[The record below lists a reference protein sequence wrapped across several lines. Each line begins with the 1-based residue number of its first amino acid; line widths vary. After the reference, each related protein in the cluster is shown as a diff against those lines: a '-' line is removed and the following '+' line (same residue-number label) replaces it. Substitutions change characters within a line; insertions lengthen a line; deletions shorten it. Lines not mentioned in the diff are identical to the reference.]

1 LHIAIQANQ
10 LCAAH
15 NGTPNRSRTTG
26 LLLQQ
31 WFSRSRSDNF
41 RSWQQRHGFTAAHIE
56 SAASEANK
64 TTMSGDW
71 MRSQRIAV
79 AAALGTCVSLSAHAQ
94 SSVTLG
100 GYVDTYFQHAITGQ
114 GNVNGLGNGALN
126 QSRFFLTGVE
136 DLGGGTKA
144 IFDLEAPFN
153 PNTGVGASSFFSR
166 NAYVALRNDT
176 YGELRMGRVTTLQ
189 NDVLSS
195 FWMAR
200 WGASENAFLFSG
212 NTVMNTN
219 NTVRYESPSL
229 YGFVLDAQYSFG
241 TSGAAGSLWEVKGQY
256 DFGGLRVAGD
266 FYRSKSPHDV
276 NYPNSMLSM
285 VTAGASYAFA
295 WAIPYVLY
303 QRVFTTD
310 ANGTAAV
317 NRYNLD
323 FAVAIPF
330 GATSVRFD
338 YGFTRDQAVSNA
350 NADAASVRVDYS
362 LSKRTIVY
370 AGVSRIW
377 NGENAYYQATSASG
391 SMPISTVTAAYLG
404 KNSTSFIVGM
414 RTAF

>member
-1 LHIAIQANQ
+1 MK
-10 LCAAH
+10 
-15 NGTPNRSRTTG
+15 P
-26 LLLQQ
+26 
-31 WFSRSRSDNF
+31 
-41 RSWQQRHGFTAAHIE
+41 
-56 SAASEANK
+56 
-64 TTMSGDW
+64 
-71 MRSQRIAV
+71 QRIA
-79 AAALGTCVSLSAHAQ
+79 AAAAFGACVSLSAHAQ

-114 GNVNGLGNGALN
+114 GTVNGLGNGALN
-126 QSRFFLTGVE
+126 QSRFFFTGIE
-136 DLGGGTKA
+136 DIGGGTKV

-153 PNTGVGASSFFSR
+153 PNTGTGASSLFSR
-166 NAYVALRNDT
+166 NAYVALRNDQA
-176 YGELRMGRVTTLQ
+176 GELRMGRLTTLQ
-189 NDVLSS
+189 NDILSS

-200 WGASENAFLFSG
+200 WGSSENAFLFSG

-241 TSGAAGSLWEVKGQY
+241 TSGGAAGNLWEVKGQY
-256 DFGGLRVAGD
+256 DLGGLRVAGG

-276 NYPNSMLSM
+276 DYPNSMVSM
-285 VTAGASYAFA
+285 ITAGASYAFA

-310 ANGTAAV
+310 VLNSSAV
-317 NRYNLD
+317 NRYNVD
-323 FAVAIPF
+323 FALAIPF

-338 YGFTRDQAVSNA
+338 YGFTRNQAVANA

-370 AGVSRIW
+370 AGVSKVW

-391 SMPISTVTAAYLG
+391 SMPVSSVTDAYLG

>member
-1 LHIAIQANQ
+1 
-10 LCAAH
+10 
-15 NGTPNRSRTTG
+15 
-26 LLLQQ
+26 
-31 WFSRSRSDNF
+31 
-41 RSWQQRHGFTAAHIE
+41 
-56 SAASEANK
+56 
-64 TTMSGDW
+64 
-71 MRSQRIAV
+71 MRSQRLAAV
-79 AAALGTCVSLSAHAQ
+79 AALGTCVSLGAHAQ

-100 GYVDTYFQHAITGQ
+100 GYVDSYFQHAITGQ
-114 GNVNGLGNGALN
+114 GTVNGLGNGALN
-126 QSRFFLTGVE
+126 QSRFFFTGVE
-136 DLGGGTKA
+136 DLGGGTTA

-153 PNTGVGASSFFSR
+153 PNTGTGASSLFSR
-166 NAYVALRNDT
+166 NAYLALHNDK

-189 NDVLSS
+189 NDILSS

-200 WGASENAFLFSG
+200 WGASENAFLFQG

-219 NTVRYESPSL
+219 NTVRYESPSF

-241 TSGAAGSLWEVKGQY
+241 TNGGAAGNLWEVKGQY
-256 DFGGLRVAGD
+256 DFGGLRAAGS

-276 NYPNSMLSM
+276 NFPNSMLSM

-295 WAIPYVLY
+295 YAIPYVLY

-310 ANGTAAV
+310 AAGTAAV
-317 NRYNLD
+317 NRYNVD
-323 FAVAIPF
+323 FALAIPF

-338 YGFTRDQAVSNA
+338 YGFTRDQAVANA
-350 NADAASVRVDYS
+350 NADSASVRVDYS

-370 AGVSRIW
+370 AGLSKIW

-391 SMPISTVTAAYLG
+391 STPVSTVTAAYLG